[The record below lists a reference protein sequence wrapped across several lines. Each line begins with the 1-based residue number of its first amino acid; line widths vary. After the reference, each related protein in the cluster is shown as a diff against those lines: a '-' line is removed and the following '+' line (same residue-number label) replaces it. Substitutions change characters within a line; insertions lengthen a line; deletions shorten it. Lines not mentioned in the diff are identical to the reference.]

1 MAFQKR
7 IDNLEKKFYLTIEG
21 YKNAYIQKA
30 RENTSESNNIFN
42 QAEGSLNNVF
52 SDLIQLKAEIHNTIS
67 ANKESIAQ
75 GNVQITEAKNSW
87 DKSKKELE
95 KEYSTNLA
103 SNPLKHNTNTEKNS
117 TYLTNLFY
125 VLGLVTLIGLTI
137 KQFKSSDVPT
147 STGIPVAKA
156 VPVRI

>member
-42 QAEGSLNNVF
+42 QAEGRLNNVF

-103 SNPLKHNTNTEKNS
+103 SNQKAEERIHKVASLKS
-117 TYLTNLFY
+117 FYLPDRRKIILK
-125 VLGLVTLIGLTI
+125 G
-137 KQFKSSDVPT
+137 
-147 STGIPVAKA
+147 
-156 VPVRI
+156 R